1 MAGGRFRYHTSF
13 IIVAN
18 AQKEK
23 PFNKIAIKS
32 GDTNP
37 LLCARR
43 RRMQRKDWKQK
54 GISFIIKRYGV

>member
-1 MAGGRFRYHTSF
+1 
-13 IIVAN
+13 VAN

-23 PFNKIAIKS
+23 PFNKIAIKL

-54 GISFIIKRYGV
+54 GISFIIKKYGI